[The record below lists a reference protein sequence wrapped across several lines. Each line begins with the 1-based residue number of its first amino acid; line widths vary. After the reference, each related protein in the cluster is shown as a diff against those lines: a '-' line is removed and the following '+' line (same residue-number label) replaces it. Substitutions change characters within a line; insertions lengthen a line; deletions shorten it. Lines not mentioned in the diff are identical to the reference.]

1 MLCYEIR
8 PEMQEE
14 QKQQVD
20 LVAVPMRERLRDKG
34 RVYHYQDGTGTDKK
48 YLSKSIDHSRNN

>member
-1 MLCYEIR
+1 
-8 PEMQEE
+8 MQEE

-20 LVAVPMRERLRDKG
+20 LIAVPMRERLRDKG
-34 RVYHYQDGTGTDKK
+34 RVYYYQDGTGTDKV